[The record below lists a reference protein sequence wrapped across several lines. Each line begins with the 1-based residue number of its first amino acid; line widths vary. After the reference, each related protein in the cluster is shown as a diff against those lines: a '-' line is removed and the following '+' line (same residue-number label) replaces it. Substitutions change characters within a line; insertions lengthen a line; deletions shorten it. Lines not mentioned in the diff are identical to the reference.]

1 MQKDFLTIT
10 PDSGG
15 GGSQEVTVQAGAN
28 TGNARSTT
36 ITVSGGGIT
45 RTVTVNQ
52 EKMNYGT
59 YHFSNSD
66 NDFSQW
72 NDLKAAI
79 EDTRTGVNSPIVAG
93 SSSQFWNS
101 SQSKYIFDCYSMDTI
116 GVPCTNVVSFS
127 TESPFLKLKLLQM
140 IESIQGISI
149 QMKIDTVGS
158 PNLYLGTD
166 NSFHD
171 INPAEWV
178 SWQQFPEN
186 GFFDFRS
193 LQNHEFQFDIRT
205 INPTLWNLINSGK
218 KVIYRI
224 VIQMNEE
231 SNSGQEEDM
240 RISINPEDISLET
253 GFNFV
258 SLFS

>member
-1 MQKDFLTIT
+1 
-10 PDSGG
+10 
-15 GGSQEVTVQAGAN
+15 
-28 TGNARSTT
+28 
-36 ITVSGGGIT
+36 
-45 RTVTVNQ
+45 
-52 EKMNYGT
+52 MNYGT
-59 YHFSNSD
+59 YYFSNSD

-72 NDLKAAI
+72 IDLKAAI
-79 EDTRTGVNSPIVAG
+79 EDTRTGVNSPVVEG
-93 SSSQFWNS
+93 SASQIWNP
-101 SQSKYIFDCYSMDTI
+101 SQSKYIFNCYSMDVI
-116 GVPCTNVVSFS
+116 GTPCTNVVSFS

-140 IESIQGISI
+140 LESIQGISI
-149 QMKIDTVGS
+149 QMKIDTAGS

-171 INPAEWV
+171 INSDEWV

-205 INPTLWNLINSGK
+205 INPTLWSLIVNSGK

-240 RISINPEDISLET
+240 RISINPEDISSET

-258 SLFS
+258 SVFS

>member
-1 MQKDFLTIT
+1 
-10 PDSGG
+10 
-15 GGSQEVTVQAGAN
+15 
-28 TGNARSTT
+28 
-36 ITVSGGGIT
+36 
-45 RTVTVNQ
+45 
-52 EKMNYGT
+52 
-59 YHFSNSD
+59 
-66 NDFSQW
+66 
-72 NDLKAAI
+72 
-79 EDTRTGVNSPIVAG
+79 
-93 SSSQFWNS
+93 
-101 SQSKYIFDCYSMDTI
+101 
-116 GVPCTNVVSFS
+116 
-127 TESPFLKLKLLQM
+127 
-140 IESIQGISI
+140 
-149 QMKIDTVGS
+149 MKIDTVGS

-231 SNSGQEEDM
+231 SNYGQEEDM